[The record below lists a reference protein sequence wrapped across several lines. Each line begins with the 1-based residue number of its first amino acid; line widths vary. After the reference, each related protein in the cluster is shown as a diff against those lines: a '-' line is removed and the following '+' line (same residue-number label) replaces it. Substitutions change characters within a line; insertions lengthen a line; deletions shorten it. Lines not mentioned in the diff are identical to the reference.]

1 MYQRANMTL
10 LKTNLITII
19 GPNYAVCALTEAC
32 GSCITV
38 LLIFYLKFM
47 MNNHGTVI
55 ITKW

>member
-32 GSCITV
+32 GSCITA

-47 MNNHGTVI
+47 MNNHGLLL
-55 ITKW
+55 